1 MRGALCAPQP
11 PAFRAG
17 AENRPVDIYTNSI
30 ISACKSVSAN
40 ILLLFHAGNRRR
52 KAGRGAPL
60 FFIRRPCLRNIRAPR
75 VCGPPCARPAISV
88 RPQPR
93 FGYASPAVVFY
104 AGISRACGCV
114 SVRQFSSP
122 FSAMQ
127 MAALGP
133 VAPRAIPPGVLRPAP
148 VVLPFGAAP
157 ALAAKCGVLRQCCV
171 RGAGSRA
178 SPCAP
183 SEAGPR
189 AAPPPASFLAAR
201 PRSGRS
207 AFAMIEQA
215 VWCSLCAPLS
225 LFAAFYSRAARLHT
239 PAASRFTPPGSRR
252 LVPAAYP
259 SSLRLPRPA
268 PAPAVSL
275 PGSSAY
281 LLRRICGNRIFQIPH
296 KKRRGNA
303 PSFVVLWNQSASF
316 AA

>member
-30 ISACKSVSAN
+30 ISAYKSVSAN

-52 KAGRGAPL
+52 KAGR
-60 FFIRRPCLRNIRAPR
+60 RRPAFFY
-75 VCGPPCARPAISV
+75 PPSMP
-88 RPQPR
+88 PKH
-93 FGYASPAVVFY
+93 
-104 AGISRACGCV
+104 
-114 SVRQFSSP
+114 
-122 FSAMQ
+122 
-127 MAALGP
+127 
-133 VAPRAIPPGVLRPAP
+133 PRAAGLRPALRAPCHICPSAAAFRLRVPRRRFLRRHIPRLRLRVCTP
-148 VVLPFGAAP
+148 VFQPFFRHANGRFGTCRSARNSARRFASGPGCSAVRRGARACREMRRASP
-157 ALAAKCGVLRQCCV
+157 VLRT
-171 RGAGSRA
+171 RRRFRA

-252 LVPAAYP
+252 LPV
-259 SSLRLPRPA
+259 A
-268 PAPAVSL
+268 PAPATPCARPGRVFARLQCL
-275 PGSSAY
+275 PLAPDM
-281 LLRRICGNRIFQIPH
+281 RKPH
-296 KKRRGNA
+296 FPNPA
-303 PSFVVLWNQSASF
+303 
-316 AA
+316 

>member
-1 MRGALCAPQP
+1 MRAPCAPQP

-30 ISACKSVSAN
+30 ISAYKSVSAN

-60 FFIRRPCLRNIRAPR
+60 FLSAVHASETSARRGFAARHARALPYL
-75 VCGPPCARPAISV
+75 SV
-88 RPQPR
+88 RSRVSATRPPPS
-93 FGYASPAVVFY
+93 FFTPA
-104 AGISRACGCV
+104 C
-114 SVRQFSSP
+114 
-122 FSAMQ
+122 
-127 MAALGP
+127 
-133 VAPRAIPPGVLRPAP
+133 
-148 VVLPFGAAP
+148 P
-157 ALAAKCGVLRQCCV
+157 ALAAACLYASFQPFFRHANGRFGTCRSARNSARRFASGPGCSAVRRGARACREMRRASPVLRT
-171 RGAGSRA
+171 RRRFRA

-252 LVPAAYP
+252 LPV
-259 SSLRLPRPA
+259 A
-268 PAPAVSL
+268 PAPATPCARPGRVFARLQCL
-275 PGSSAY
+275 PLASDM
-281 LLRRICGNRIFQIPH
+281 RKPH
-296 KKRRGNA
+296 FPNPA
-303 PSFVVLWNQSASF
+303 
-316 AA
+316 

>member
-1 MRGALCAPQP
+1 MP
-11 PAFRAG
+11 P
-17 AENRPVDIYTNSI
+17 
-30 ISACKSVSAN
+30 K
-40 ILLLFHAGNRRR
+40 H
-52 KAGRGAPL
+52 
-60 FFIRRPCLRNIRAPR
+60 
-75 VCGPPCARPAISV
+75 
-88 RPQPR
+88 
-93 FGYASPAVVFY
+93 
-104 AGISRACGCV
+104 
-114 SVRQFSSP
+114 
-122 FSAMQ
+122 
-127 MAALGP
+127 
-133 VAPRAIPPGVLRPAP
+133 PRAAGLRPAMRAPCHICPSAAAFRLRVPRRRFLRRHIPRLRLRVCTP
-148 VVLPFGAAP
+148 VFQPFFRHANGRFGTCRSARNSARRFASGPGCSAVRRGARACREMRRASP
-157 ALAAKCGVLRQCCV
+157 VLRT
-171 RGAGSRA
+171 RRRFRA